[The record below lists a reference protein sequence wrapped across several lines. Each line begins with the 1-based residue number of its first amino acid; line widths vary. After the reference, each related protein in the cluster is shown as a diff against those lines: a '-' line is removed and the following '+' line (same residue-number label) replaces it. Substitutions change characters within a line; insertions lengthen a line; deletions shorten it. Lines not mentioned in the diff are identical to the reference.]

1 MEKNEKKLYL
11 CISYRKTRE
20 IGLMEKVNFITENS
34 EQDDDIH
41 VSCDHSKEA
50 DQIAANPFLTR
61 GLSQKPLADGDNRE
75 LFTSRCCKLS
85 CHNWLEAV
93 EADKKNQI
101 RIAEVQFKNSHK
113 EFFYLPENE
122 YFEIGD
128 IVAVESQIGHDIGI
142 ISLMGNTVK
151 LQMKNKKITPDKIT
165 KKVYRRVRASDI
177 EKWIKIVD
185 LEKDTMMRS
194 RYAAWDLNLDMKVND
209 VEYQGDGSKAIF
221 YYSADDRVD
230 FRELIKILAEKF
242 KIRIEMRQIGVRQ
255 EAARLGGLGSCG
267 RELCCAS
274 WLSNFQSVSTTSART
289 QQLPL
294 NPQKLAGQ
302 CGKLKCCLNYE
313 NEAYLQEL
321 AEFPDRNTLIFT
333 EKGTAVCHKIDIF
346 KKLMWYAYKDN
357 SSHMLYAIPLAKMKE
372 ITAINAKKQ
381 KIAQLEDYAEIN
393 QGKSEDTNYDLDDLR
408 KIND

>member
-1 MEKNEKKLYL
+1 ME
-11 CISYRKTRE
+11 S
-20 IGLMEKVNFITENS
+20 
-34 EQDDDIH
+34 
-41 VSCDHSKEA
+41 
-50 DQIAANPFLTR
+50 
-61 GLSQKPLADGDNRE
+61 
-75 LFTSRCCKLS
+75 
-85 CHNWLEAV
+85 V
-93 EADKKNQI
+93 ETHKQNQI

-113 EFFYLPENE
+113 EFFNLPEDND
-122 YFEIGD
+122 FEIGD

-142 ISLMGNTVK
+142 ISLMGETVK
-151 LQMKNKKITPDKIT
+151 LQMKNKKITPDKVI
-165 KKVYRRVRASDI
+165 KKIYRRVRTSDI

-255 EAARLGGLGSCG
+255 EAARLGGIGSCG

-274 WLSNFQSVSTTSART
+274 WLNNFQSVSTTSVRT

-333 EKGTAVCHKIDIF
+333 EKGTASCHKIDIF

-357 SSHMLYAIPLAKMKE
+357 SSHMLYAIPLAKMAE
-372 ITAINAKKQ
+372 IMAINAKKQ

-393 QGKSEDTNYDLDDLR
+393 QGKAEDTNYDLDDLK

>member
-1 MEKNEKKLYL
+1 MEK
-11 CISYRKTRE
+11 I
-20 IGLMEKVNFITENS
+20 NFITENS
-34 EQDDDIH
+34 EQEDDIH

-61 GLSQKPLADGDNRE
+61 GLSQKPLLETENNQK
-75 LFTSRCCKLS
+75 LFSHRCCKLS
-85 CHNWLEAV
+85 CHNWMETV
-93 EADKKNQI
+93 ESSKQSQA

-113 EFFYLPENE
+113 EFFYLPDNE
-122 YFEIGD
+122 EFEIGD

-142 ISLMGNTVK
+142 ISLMGEVIK
-151 LQMKNKKITPDKIT
+151 LQMKSKKITPDKIT

-185 LEKDTMMRS
+185 LENDTMMRS

-230 FRELIKILAEKF
+230 FRELIKILAEMF

-255 EAARLGGLGSCG
+255 EASRLGGLGSCG

-274 WLSNFQSVSTTSART
+274 WLNNFQSVSTNSART

-313 NEAYLQEL
+313 NEAYLHEL
-321 AEFPDRNTLIFT
+321 AEFPDRNTLIYT
-333 EKGTAVCHKIDIF
+333 EKGVASCHKIDIF
-346 KKLMWYAYKDN
+346 KKLMWYTYKDN

-372 ITAINAKKQ
+372 IMEINAKRQ
-381 KIAQLEDYAEIN
+381 KIVQLEDYAEIN
-393 QGKSEDTNYDLDDLR
+393 QGKAEDTNYDLDDLK

>member
-1 MEKNEKKLYL
+1 MEK
-11 CISYRKTRE
+11 I
-20 IGLMEKVNFITENS
+20 NFITENS
-34 EQDDDIH
+34 EQEEDIH

-50 DQIAANPFLTR
+50 DTITANPFLTR
-61 GLSQKPLADGDNRE
+61 GLSQKPLTDGNNRE
-75 LFTSRCCKLS
+75 LFSHRCCKLS
-85 CHNWLEAV
+85 CYNWMDTV
-93 EADKKNQI
+93 ESGKQNQT

-113 EFFYLPENE
+113 EFFNLPENE
-122 YFEIGD
+122 DFEMGD
-128 IVAVESQIGHDIGI
+128 IVAVESMIGHDIGI
-142 ISLMGNTVK
+142 ISLMGEAVK
-151 LQMKNKKITPDKIT
+151 LQMKSKKVTPDKVT
-165 KKVYRRVRASDI
+165 KKIYRKVRASDI
-177 EKWIKIVD
+177 EKWIKVVD

-255 EAARLGGLGSCG
+255 EASRLGGLGSCG

-274 WLSNFQSVSTTSART
+274 WLNNFQSVSTNSART

-321 AEFPDRNTLIFT
+321 AEFPDRNTPIFT
-333 EKGTAVCHKIDIF
+333 EKGVAHCHKIDIF

-357 SSHMLYAIPLAKMKE
+357 SSHMLYAIPLTKMAE
-372 ITAINAKKQ
+372 IMEINAKKK

-393 QGKSEDTNYDLDDLR
+393 QGKAEDTNFDLDDLK

>member
-1 MEKNEKKLYL
+1 MEK
-11 CISYRKTRE
+11 I
-20 IGLMEKVNFITENS
+20 NFITENS
-34 EQDDDIH
+34 EQEEDIH
-41 VSCDHSKEA
+41 VACDHSKEA
-50 DQIAANPFLTR
+50 DEIAANPFLTR
-61 GLSQKPLADGDNRE
+61 GLSQKPLLTEKENKA
-75 LFTSRCCKLS
+75 LFNNRCCKLS
-85 CHNWLEAV
+85 CYNWLEA
-93 EADKKNQI
+93 EEYNKRDKIN
-101 RIAEVQFKNSHK
+101 IAEVQFKNSHK

-122 YFEIGD
+122 EFEMGD

-142 ISLMGNTVK
+142 ISLIGEAVK
-151 LQMKNKKITPDKIT
+151 LQMKSKKVTPDKVT
-165 KKVYRRVRASDI
+165 KKIYRRVRASDI
-177 EKWIKIVD
+177 EKWIKVVD

-255 EAARLGGLGSCG
+255 EASRLGGLGSCG

-274 WLSNFQSVSTTSART
+274 WLNNFQSVSTNSART

-313 NEAYLQEL
+313 NEAYLHEL
-321 AEFPDRNTLIFT
+321 AEFPDRNTLIYT
-333 EKGTAVCHKIDIF
+333 EKGVAACHKIDIF

-357 SSHMLYAIPLAKMKE
+357 SSHMLYAIPLVKMVE
-372 ITAINAKKQ
+372 IMAINAKKQ
-381 KIAQLEDYAEIN
+381 KIAQLEDFAEIN
-393 QGKSEDTNYDLDDLR
+393 QGKSEDTNYDLDDLK

>member
-1 MEKNEKKLYL
+1 
-11 CISYRKTRE
+11 
-20 IGLMEKVNFITENS
+20 MEKVNFITENS

-41 VSCDHSKEA
+41 VSCDHSEEA